1 MSRMCTIDSNSSVCC
16 HLHGNVG
23 ALVLRRGAC
32 ANRFYGCVGDQPFAP
47 TQLATLAWR
56 AVARGIYLSMTC
68 PCGPLAVARY
78 FILVTLV
85 DTLSHRV
92 MRKKFQSYVLTAR
105 QLLPF

>member
-47 TQLATLAWR
+47 TQLVTLAWR
-56 AVARGIYLSMTC
+56 AVARGNLVMTS
-68 PCGPLAVARY
+68 PCGLLAGARY
-78 FILVTLV
+78 FIFNVPVALV
-85 DTLSHRV
+85 DTLSCRV
-92 MRKKFQSYVLTAR
+92 LREKF
-105 QLLPF
+105 